1 MTRVA
6 VLSHRDVAH
15 ELGNLGTWIEA
26 RGCDLHR
33 VFREDTPA
41 IPDADALVVLGSPTS
56 VAAGFCAPPA
66 EHEIEWVAQWVASGR
81 PFLGICFGAQV
92 LARVHGGSVTRMGRT
107 HRAFGAFADV
117 ADESL
122 HGSWAVWHE
131 DAIATP
137 PCARRL
143 ASMPHADAA
152 FSVGEAWGVQP
163 HIEFTADIVE
173 RLARAFGVA
182 DEKWRA
188 LWSDLR
194 DAEDDHRDRAH
205 ALLDRVFGA

>member
-15 ELGNLGTWIEA
+15 ELGNLGTWIEE
-26 RGCDLHR
+26 RGWTLQR
-33 VFREDTPA
+33 LFREDSPP

-56 VAAGFCAPPA
+56 VAGGYCAPPA
-66 EHEIEWVAQWVASGR
+66 EREIEWVAQWVASDR

-92 LARVHGGSVTRMGRT
+92 LARVHGGSVRRMDHTYRS
-107 HRAFGAFADV
+107 FSCLADV
-117 ADESL
+117 GEEAL
-122 HGSWAVWHE
+122 GGSWAVWHE
-131 DAIATP
+131 DAISAP
-137 PCARRL
+137 PTARRL

-152 FSVGEAWGVQP
+152 FRVGAAWGVQP

-173 RLARAFGVA
+173 RLARAFGVE
-182 DEKWRA
+182 DDKWRA

-194 DAEDDHRDRAH
+194 DAEDDHRIRSH
-205 ALLDRVFGA
+205 ALLDRVFVA